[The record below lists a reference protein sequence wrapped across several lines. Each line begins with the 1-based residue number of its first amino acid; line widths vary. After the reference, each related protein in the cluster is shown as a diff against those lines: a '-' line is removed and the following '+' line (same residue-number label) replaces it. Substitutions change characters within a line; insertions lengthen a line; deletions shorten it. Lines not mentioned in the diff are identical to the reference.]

1 VAYSESELLYY
12 LEKSEV
18 KSSIKLA
25 GVRLFPA
32 GYTYGPHK
40 HDDIEIVCVD
50 SGVCIINFVADNK
63 YVYVNKGEAI
73 IIYPCVNH
81 KFIIDEKAKCRITQI
96 QFSLSD
102 LHDVEELSKSYEFIN
117 SLYSKKQYEVIDS
130 CLDVKGCINRIN
142 NNMESSSLIM
152 LYVLELVVHLSNSL
166 TKIHD
171 DTVKDKKLQRII
183 EYINMHLS
191 EKIVIEDMCDVF
203 GISSRYLRKK
213 FKEAFGVN
221 VNHFITLQRINLAK
235 KLLADRS
242 LSVVKVA
249 CEAGFSSSQYFS
261 HVFKKMVG
269 VTPTEYR
276 IKHYRTKARF

>member
-1 VAYSESELLYY
+1 MACSESDLLYY
-12 LEKSEV
+12 LDKSEA
-18 KSSIKLA
+18 KSFIKLA
-25 GVRLFPA
+25 GVRLFPS

-50 SGVCIINFVADNK
+50 SGVCIIKFVNENK
-63 YVYVNKGEAI
+63 DVYVNKGEGI
-73 IIYPCVNH
+73 IIYPEVNH
-81 KFIIDEKAKCRITQI
+81 KFIIDDKAKCRITQI
-96 QFSLSD
+96 QFALSD
-102 LHDVEELSKSYEFIN
+102 LDYVEELSKSYEFIN
-117 SLYSKKQYEVIDS
+117 SIYSKKQYEVIDS
-130 CLDVKGCINRIN
+130 CLEVKGCINRIN
-142 NNMESSSLIM
+142 NNMQSRTLIM
-152 LYVLELVVHLSNSL
+152 LYIVELVVHLSNSL
-166 TKIHD
+166 SKVHH
-171 DTVKDKKLQRII
+171 DTVQDKKLQSII

-191 EKIVIEDMCDVF
+191 VKIVIEKMCDEF

-221 VNHFITLQRINLAK
+221 VNHYITIQRINLAK

-249 CEAGFSSSQYFS
+249 GEAGFSSSQYFS

-276 IKHYRTKARF
+276 INHYRSKTSF

>member
-1 VAYSESELLYY
+1 MACSESDLLYY
-12 LEKSEV
+12 LDKSEA
-18 KSSIKLA
+18 KSFIKLA
-25 GVRLFPA
+25 GVRLFPS

-50 SGVCIINFVADNK
+50 SGVCIIKFVNENK
-63 YVYVNKGEAI
+63 DVYVNKGEGI
-73 IIYPCVNH
+73 IIYPEVNH
-81 KFIIDEKAKCRITQI
+81 KFIIDDKAKCRITQI
-96 QFSLSD
+96 QFALSD
-102 LHDVEELSKSYEFIN
+102 LDYVEELSKSYEFIN
-117 SLYSKKQYEVIDS
+117 SIYSKKQYEVIDS
-130 CLDVKGCINRIN
+130 CLEVKDCINRIN
-142 NNMESSSLIM
+142 NNMQSRTLIM
-152 LYVLELVVHLSNSL
+152 LYIVELVVHLSNSL
-166 TKIHD
+166 SKVHH
-171 DTVKDKKLQRII
+171 DTVQDKKLQSII

-191 EKIVIEDMCDVF
+191 VKIVIEKMCDEF

-221 VNHFITLQRINLAK
+221 VNHYITIQRINLAK

-249 CEAGFSSSQYFS
+249 GEAGFSSSQYFS

-276 IKHYRTKARF
+276 INHYRSKTSF